1 MSLPCWGVADV
12 DALVTTCQV
21 ALGLA
26 ALLAIARAIKGPSIV
41 DRIVAVD
48 LVLLLL
54 AAGIGAESARSG
66 SELYS
71 AIAIL
76 VALVAFVGTVLVARF
91 VEWRD
96 VP

>member
-1 MSLPCWGVADV
+1 MDI
-12 DALVTTCQV
+12 LVTSVQV
-21 ALGLA
+21 AVGLA
-26 ALLAIARAIKGPSIV
+26 SLFAITRAIKGPTIV

-48 LVLLLL
+48 LILMLL
-54 AAGIGAESARSG
+54 AAGIGAEAARSG

-71 AIAIL
+71 AIAII
-76 VALVAFVGTVLVARF
+76 VALVAFAGTILVARF

>member
-1 MSLPCWGVADV
+1 MDTVVTVA
-12 DALVTTCQV
+12 QI
-21 ALGLA
+21 ALGLS
-26 ALLAIARAIKGPSIV
+26 ALLAIARAIRGPEIV

-54 AAGIGAESARSG
+54 AAGVGSEAAISG

-71 AIAIL
+71 AIAIV
-76 VALVAFVGTVLVARF
+76 VALIAFVGTVLVARF

>member
-1 MSLPCWGVADV
+1 MDV
-12 DALVTTCQV
+12 VVTAAQV
-21 ALGLA
+21 AFGLA
-26 ALLAIARAIKGPSIV
+26 ALLAIGRAIRGPSIV

-54 AAGIGAESARSG
+54 AGGIGAEAARSG

-76 VALVAFVGTVLVARF
+76 VALVAFVGTILVARF

>member
-1 MSLPCWGVADV
+1 MDIV
-12 DALVTTCQV
+12 VTVGQV

-26 ALLAIARAIKGPSIV
+26 ALLAMARAIKGPALV

-48 LVLLLL
+48 LVLMLL
-54 AAGIGAESARSG
+54 AAGVGAEAARTG

-71 AIAIL
+71 AIAIV
-76 VALVAFVGTVLVARF
+76 VALIAFVGTVLVARF

-96 VP
+96 VE

>member
-1 MSLPCWGVADV
+1 M
-12 DALVTTCQV
+12 DAVVTVGQV
-21 ALGLA
+21 ALGFA
-26 ALLAIARAIKGPSIV
+26 ALLAMARAIKGPALV

-54 AAGIGAESARSG
+54 AGGVGAEAARSG

-71 AIAIL
+71 AIAIV
-76 VALVAFVGTVLVARF
+76 VALIAFVGTVLVARF

-96 VP
+96 IE

>member
-1 MSLPCWGVADV
+1 METV
-12 DALVTTCQV
+12 VTIAQI
-21 ALGLA
+21 ALGLS
-26 ALLAIARAIKGPSIV
+26 ALLAIARAIKGPEIV

-54 AAGIGAESARSG
+54 AAGVAAEAAISG
-66 SELYS
+66 SQLYS
-71 AIAIL
+71 AIAIV
-76 VALVAFVGTVLVARF
+76 VALIAFVGTVLVARF

>member
-1 MSLPCWGVADV
+1 MEL
-12 DALVTTCQV
+12 LVTSIQV
-21 ALGLA
+21 AVGLA
-26 ALLAIARAIKGPSIV
+26 SLFAIARAIKGPTIV

-48 LVLLLL
+48 LILMLL
-54 AAGIGAESARSG
+54 AAGIGAEAARSG

-71 AIAIL
+71 AIAII
-76 VALVAFVGTVLVARF
+76 VALVAFAGTILVARF

>member
-1 MSLPCWGVADV
+1 MDV
-12 DALVTTCQV
+12 VVTTIQV
-21 ALGLA
+21 AVGLA
-26 ALLAIARAIKGPSIV
+26 ALLAIARAIKGPTIV

-48 LVLLLL
+48 LVLMLL
-54 AAGIGAESARSG
+54 AAGIGAEAARSG

-71 AIAIL
+71 SIAIL
-76 VALVAFVGTVLVARF
+76 VALVAFVGTILVARF